1 MSWSDLVKVLSG
13 VFLAV
18 VLIASGSF
26 IAAQYV
32 IAQFTA
38 LPPKPI
44 FPNDNPSPNPSLQAK
59 PVKAAQANPAAAKP
73 TSSPTP
79 SPSPSPTP
87 SPQKR
92 EASGYRARII
102 LSQGLNLRENPDR
115 YAERIG
121 GVDYNESIIILEDS
135 PDGEWQKV
143 RVESSGQ
150 EGWIKS
156 GYTERAN

>member
-38 LPPKPI
+38 PPPKPT
-44 FPNDNPSPNPSLQAK
+44 FPNDNPSPQAK
-59 PVKAAQANPAAAKP
+59 PLKAAQASPTAAKP
-73 TSSPTP
+73 SPSP
-79 SPSPSPTP
+79 FHSPSPSPTP
-87 SPQKR
+87 SPQKT

>member
-1 MSWSDLVKVLSG
+1 MSWSDLIKVLSG
-13 VFLAV
+13 IFFAF

-38 LPPKPI
+38 PPPRPT
-44 FPNDNPSPNPSLQAK
+44 FPNDNPSPKAK
-59 PVKAAQANPAAAKP
+59 PVTAAQANPAAVK
-73 TSSPTP
+73 P
-79 SPSPSPTP
+79 SPSPSPSPSSSETP
-87 SPQKR
+87 SPQKT
-92 EASGYRARII
+92 EASGYRARIV

-115 YAERIG
+115 NAERIG
-121 GVDYNESIIILEDS
+121 GVEYNESIVILEDS

-156 GYTERAN
+156 GYAERAN